1 MEERPRHSQQQQD
14 DPGPEHF
21 QAHDAPEVV
30 QSPYSSLPERTA
42 TKSDTT
48 ITSEKEHVSFNNAP
62 EVVEAPWSSLPERAE
77 SRPDT
82 TTTSEKEPV
91 SPHGHIKVYEDDT
104 EADFPRQGPQ
114 GICGLRR
121 RAFYSL
127 LVLSIILIT
136 VAAVF
141 GGVFGS
147 KSGSSEDSSTPKK

>member
-1 MEERPRHSQQQQD
+1 MEERPPRSQQQQD

-21 QAHDAPEVV
+21 QPHDAPEVV
-30 QSPYSSLPERTA
+30 QSPYSSLPERT
-42 TKSDTT
+42 TPKPDTT
-48 ITSEKEHVSFNNAP
+48 ITSEKERLSSHDAP
-62 EVVEAPWSSLPERAE
+62 EVVEVPWSSLPERTG

-91 SPHGHIKVYEDDT
+91 SPHGDIKVYEDDT
-104 EADFPRQGPQ
+104 EADLPHQSPQ

-127 LVLSIILIT
+127 LALSIVLIT
-136 VAAVF
+136 VAAVL

-147 KSGSSEDSSTPKK
+147 KSDTPEYSAPKK